1 MYFAT
6 SYLPVKLFKA
16 FMNEGVKQVSG
27 LLVFMS
33 PQGNF
38 YNSWAET
45 RHFKAE
51 IQLIA
56 IFWGD
61 TQYVFANW
69 ADCPKHMCCILWIF
83 R

>member
-1 MYFAT
+1 MSIPKFSNVKIVYFAT
-6 SYLPVKLFKA
+6 SYFPVKLFKA

-38 YNSWAET
+38 YNSRAET

-51 IQLIA
+51 IQPIA
-56 IFWGD
+56 IFWGFKPWNMD
-61 TQYVFANW
+61 TQ
-69 ADCPKHMCCILWIF
+69 
-83 R
+83 